1 MGERITYD
9 KIKNLILLYSNKK
22 RMWEDRTSSIM
33 SLFKAYY
40 YGNFTGYDVYFKGAN
55 AKFFYK
61 AENVQILDFVKNV
74 DISGQD
80 VIVDNEIIDVKSVEL
95 FQNGYYKVT
104 TTTKTIISRNLKL
117 KSGKYKDIYAYY
129 SDLARHAGHIS
140 KDDEPLY
147 FLSQNYQRIK
157 PSLESVLYHYLEGRY
172 EKVDKQI
179 GQIIVPF
186 DFNQSQHTA
195 IYKALENSISVIE
208 GPPGTGKTQ
217 TILNLISNIISRNM
231 NCAVVSN
238 NNTAIDNVHD
248 KLSDEGIGF
257 VSATLGRLDNV
268 TTFFENNGDEDL
280 NHFLEST
287 TIHKDD
293 VKKKNIDELSV
304 LMKRLHEAEIKIA
317 KLKNELNAVLV
328 EQKNQPEK
336 SYNKISINQKLTSK
350 DYLRLINRLEKE
362 KKIGFLERWRINRK
376 YKVKIHKIDINEA
389 ISMLE
394 QLFYESKINEINLTI
409 DKLNNELTKNNKGKV
424 LNDLKKISK
433 DYLFEAI
440 KNHYE
445 KIDKKSFDKESYKRD
460 YHNFLKRYP
469 VVLSTSQ
476 SLLNN
481 APKGFLF
488 DYLIIDEAS
497 QGDLLSSVIAMSCAR
512 KLVVVG
518 DSRQLQQIDEER
530 LFEESNKLAQKYN
543 IQSSFRYESNS
554 ILKSVRESV
563 LNVPTTLLRE
573 HYRCAPDIINFCNK
587 MFYDE
592 ELIPMTNNTG
602 NHLEIIKTVPG
613 NHARKNPNGTGMYNQ
628 REIDELVEMF
638 KDNELSRVGVITP
651 FRYQARL
658 IQEYF
663 KDTKLEADTI
673 HKFQGRQKDEVYL
686 SFVVNA
692 LDKSSDQVENRLY
705 DFVTDEKLLNVA
717 ISRGKNKVTAI
728 LSDKIYYSKNN
739 IIHDF
744 IHYTENL
751 YGNSVTKTSS
761 VTSVFD
767 YLYDEKNKLIKE
779 QISNNPKKH
788 QTELL
793 FSQLIDETLKSYN
806 KIGYAMHTRLSKIV
820 KNTSMLNDDE
830 KKYVLHPW
838 THVDFLFFN
847 KVTKERLFVIEVDG
861 IRYHEQSIK
870 QSTHDEIKNKVLLGN
885 EIPIYRF
892 KTNESNEKTRL
903 TNILNDYSY
912 N

>member
-9 KIKNLILLYSNKK
+9 KIKNLILLYSSEK

-40 YGNFTGYDVYFKGAN
+40 YGNFTGYDIYFRGAN
-55 AKFFYK
+55 SKFFYK
-61 AENVQILDFVKNV
+61 AENVQILEFIKNI
-74 DISGQD
+74 DIDSQD
-80 VIVDNEIIDVKSVEL
+80 VIVENEIIETKSVDL
-95 FQNGYYKVT
+95 FQNGYYKIT
-104 TTTKTIISRNLKL
+104 TSTKTIISRNLKL
-117 KSGKYKDIYAYY
+117 KSGKYRDIYAYY
-129 SDLARHAGHIS
+129 TDLARYAGYIS

-157 PSLESVLYHYLEGRY
+157 PSLESVLYHYLEGKFD
-172 EKVDKQI
+172 KVDKQI

-195 IYKALENSISVIE
+195 IQKALENSISVIE

-238 NNTAIDNVHD
+238 NNTAIDNVYN

-257 VSATLGRLDNV
+257 ISATLGRLDNV
-268 TTFFENNGDEDL
+268 TTFFENSGDQDL
-280 NHFLEST
+280 DHFVESVVMS
-287 TIHKDD
+287 KDD
-293 VKKKNIDELSV
+293 TKKKSIDALSV
-304 LMKRLHEAEIKIA
+304 LMKRLHETEIKIA
-317 KLKNELNAVLV
+317 RLKNELNAVLV
-328 EQKNQPEK
+328 EQSNQHEK
-336 SYNKISINQKLTSK
+336 SVNKISINQKLNSK
-350 DYLRLINRLEKE
+350 DYLKLINRLEKE
-362 KKIGFLERWRINRK
+362 NKIRFFEGWKINRK
-376 YKVKIHKIDINEA
+376 YKVKIHKIDVIEAIYTLENLFYNSRINELN
-389 ISMLE
+389 I
-394 QLFYESKINEINLTI
+394 KI
-409 DKLNNELTKNNKGKV
+409 DKLNTELIKNNKDQI
-424 LNDLKKISK
+424 LYDLKKISK
-433 DYLFEAI
+433 DYLLEAI
-440 KNHYE
+440 KNHYD
-445 KIDKKSFDKESYKRD
+445 KIDKTIFDKESYKQD
-460 YHNFLKRYP
+460 YHSFLKRYP

-497 QGDLLSSVIAMSCAR
+497 QGDLLNSVIAMSCAK

-530 LFEESNKLAQKYN
+530 LFNESNKLALKYN
-543 IQSSFRYESNS
+543 INGSYRYESNS

-563 LNVPTTLLRE
+563 FNVPTTLLRE

-602 NHLEIIKTVPG
+602 YHLEIIKTVPG
-613 NHARKNPNGTGMYNQ
+613 NHARKNPNGAGMYNQ
-628 REIDELVEMF
+628 REIDELAEVF

-658 IQEYF
+658 IQEHF

-673 HKFQGRQKDEVYL
+673 HKFQGRQKDEIYL
-686 SFVVNA
+686 SFVVNS
-692 LDKSSDQVENRLY
+692 LDMSPNQVENRLY

-744 IHYTENL
+744 IHYIENL
-751 YGNSVTKTSS
+751 YGNTVTKSS
-761 VTSVFD
+761 SITSVFD
-767 YLYDEKNKLIKE
+767 YLYNENNKLLKE
-779 QISNNPKKH
+779 LIASNPKEH

-793 FSQLIDETLKSYN
+793 FSQLVDEILKSY
-806 KIGYAMHTRLSKIV
+806 KKVGYAMHTRLSKIV
-820 KNTSMLNDDE
+820 NETTMLNDE
-830 KKYVLHPW
+830 EIKYVLHPW
-838 THVDFLFFN
+838 THVDFLFYN
-847 KVTKERLFVIEVDG
+847 KITKERLFVIEVDG

-870 QSTHDEIKNKVLLGN
+870 QAAHDEIKNKVLLENG
-885 EIPIYRF
+885 IAIYRF

-903 TNILNDYSY
+903 MQILNDYSY

>member
-1 MGERITYD
+1 MGERVIHD
-9 KIKNLILLYSNKK
+9 KIKNLILLYSSEK

-33 SLFKAYY
+33 SLYKAYY
-40 YGNFTGYDVYFKGAN
+40 YGNFTGYDIYFKGAN

-61 AENVQILDFVKNV
+61 AENVQILDFIKNV

-80 VIVDNEIIDVKSVEL
+80 VIVDNEIIDAKSVEL
-95 FQNGYYKVT
+95 FQNGYYKIT
-104 TTTKTIISRNLKL
+104 IGIKTIISRNLKL

-129 SDLARHAGHIS
+129 SDLARYAGQIS
-140 KDDEPLY
+140 KDDEPLN

-179 GQIIVPF
+179 GLIIVPF

-231 NCAVVSN
+231 NCAIVSN

-280 NHFLEST
+280 NQFLESAM
-287 TIHKDD
+287 IYKDD
-293 VKKKNIDELSV
+293 TKKKNIDELSA
-304 LMKRLHEAEIKIA
+304 LMKRLHETEIEIA
-317 KLKNELNAVLV
+317 RLKNELNAVHV

-336 SYNKISINQKLTSK
+336 FYNRISIYQKLSSK
-350 DYLRLINRLEKE
+350 EYLKLINRLEKE
-362 KKIGFLERWRINRK
+362 KKIGFFERWKINHK
-376 YKVKIHKIDINEA
+376 YKVKLHKIDINEA

-394 QLFYESKINEINLTI
+394 QLFYESRINEINITI
-409 DKLNNELTKNNKGKV
+409 DKLNTELSKNNKDKV

-433 DYLFEAI
+433 DYLIEAI

-445 KIDKKSFDKESYKRD
+445 KIDKKTFDKESYKQD

-530 LFEESNKLAQKYN
+530 LFKESNKLAQRYN

-587 MFYDE
+587 MFYDD

-602 NHLEIIKTVPG
+602 MHLEIIKTVTG

-628 REIDELVEMF
+628 REIDEIVELF
-638 KDNELSRVGVITP
+638 KGNDLSRVGVITP
-651 FRYQARL
+651 FKYQARL
-658 IQEYF
+658 IQEHF
-663 KDTKLEADTI
+663 KDSKLEADTI

-686 SFVVNA
+686 SFVVNS
-692 LDKSSDQVENRLY
+692 LDKNPDQVENRLY
-705 DFVTDEKLLNVA
+705 DFVTNEKLLNVA

-739 IIHDF
+739 IIHDL
-744 IHYTENL
+744 IHYIENL
-751 YGNSVTKTSS
+751 YGSSVTKTSS
-761 VTSVFD
+761 IISVFD
-767 YLYDEKNKLIKE
+767 YLYDENNKLVKE
-779 QISNNPKKH
+779 LIASKPKEH

-793 FSQLIDETLKSYN
+793 FSQLVDETLKSYK

-820 KNTSMLNDDE
+820 NDTTMLDDDE

-838 THVDFLFFN
+838 THVDFLFYN
-847 KVTKERLFVIEVDG
+847 KISKERLFVIEVDG
-861 IRYHEQSIK
+861 IKYHEQSIR
-870 QSTHDEIKNKVLLGN
+870 QTSHDEIKNKVLFGN
-885 EIPIYRF
+885 GLPIYRF
-892 KTNESNEKTRL
+892 KTNESNEKNRL
-903 TNILNDYSY
+903 IQVLNLYSY